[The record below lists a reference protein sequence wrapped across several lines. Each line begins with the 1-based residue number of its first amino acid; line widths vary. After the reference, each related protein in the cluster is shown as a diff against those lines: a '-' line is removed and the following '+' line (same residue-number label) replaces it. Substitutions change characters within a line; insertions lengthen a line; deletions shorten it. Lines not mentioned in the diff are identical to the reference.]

1 MIADTAIAMTLAGS
15 DSGGGAGIQAD
26 LKTFSALGVFG
37 ASVITALTAQNT
49 REVRAILPIPADFIR
64 SQIQAVLDDLNVAA
78 IKVGML
84 GDVATIE
91 CVAKA
96 LSEYPA
102 RPIVL
107 DPVMIAKSGD
117 ALLQGDAINSLRSLL
132 LPRASLIT
140 PNLPEAA
147 RLTDRPEPS
156 TVQQMHDLLPALHSL
171 TDAAI
176 LLKGGHLQNLNQESG
191 NQAIDL
197 FSDGTQVIE
206 LTSVRYNTG
215 NTHGTGC
222 TLSSAIT
229 AFLARQMTL
238 PDAVRAG
245 KHYISNAIKT
255 ADQLKVGSGH
265 GPVNHFHEWWH
276 QDSNNPSYIPN

>member
-78 IKVGML
+78 IKIGML

-96 LSEYPA
+96 LSEYPS

-117 ALLQGDAINSLRSLL
+117 ALLQNDAIKSLRSLL

-147 RLTDRPEPS
+147 RLTDRPEPRS
-156 TVQQMHDLLPALHSL
+156 VQQMHDLLPALHSL

-176 LLKGGHLQNLNQESG
+176 LLKGGHLESG
-191 NQAIDL
+191 DQAIDL
-197 FSDGTQVIE
+197 FSDGTQVLE
-206 LTSVRYNTG
+206 LTSERYVTG

-229 AFLARQMTL
+229 AFLARQITL

-245 KHYISNAIKT
+245 KHYVSNAIRT
-255 ADQLKVGSGH
+255 ADALKIGSGH

-276 QDSNNPSYIPN
+276 QNSISSYIPN

>member
-78 IKVGML
+78 IKIGML

-91 CVAKA
+91 CVAKV

-117 ALLQGDAINSLRSLL
+117 ALLQGDAINSLRSQL

-147 RLTDRPEPS
+147 RLTGRPEPS

-176 LLKGGHLQNLNQESG
+176 LLKGGHLQSGDQERG
-191 NQAIDL
+191 DQAIDL
-197 FSDGTQVIE
+197 YSDGTQVIE
-206 LTSVRYNTG
+206 LTSERYVTG

-229 AFLARQMTL
+229 ALLARQMTL

-245 KHYISNAIKT
+245 KHYISNAIRT
-255 ADQLKVGSGH
+255 ADALKIGSGH

-276 QDSNNPSYIPN
+276 QNSTSSNIPN

>member
-49 REVRAILPIPADFIR
+49 REVRTILPIPADFIR
-64 SQIQAVLDDLNVAA
+64 SQVQAVLDDLNVAA
-78 IKVGML
+78 IKIGML

-91 CVAKA
+91 CVAKV

-117 ALLQGDAINSLRSLL
+117 ALLQGDAINSLRSQL

-147 RLTDRPEPS
+147 RLTDRPEPLS
-156 TVQQMHDLLPALHSL
+156 VQQMHDLLPALHSL

-176 LLKGGHLQNLNQESG
+176 LLKGGHLQSGDQERG
-191 NQAIDL
+191 DQAIDL
-197 FSDGTQVIE
+197 YSDGTQVIE
-206 LTSVRYNTG
+206 LTSERYVTG

-229 AFLARQMTL
+229 ALLARQMTL

-245 KHYISNAIKT
+245 KHYISNAIRT
-255 ADQLKVGSGH
+255 ADALKIGSGH

-276 QDSNNPSYIPN
+276 QNSTSSYIPN